1 MASEGFLRARR
12 FLDYSPVASWG
23 AMAVSVA
30 IGLLQILLLA
40 LLGLFLDL
48 VIHGGSVRQ
57 FGPEDAAWLAERF
70 GSTTAEQVESAL
82 RDGRGVG
89 LVSPALRLHRA
100 GHPLTE
106 LFAGPA
112 SWFAWTRSNGTFL
125 TGLLILSAV
134 LAIAHAL
141 LVLLMHH
148 LAASAVVEAATR
160 LRRAV
165 YHQTYRLGTLA
176 FRALGTSEAIGI
188 FTRYLEA
195 VIEGLYVWLTV
206 TLRAPATIALL
217 LAFAL
222 AVEWGASGAPPWL
235 TVAFLLFALLFWLVE
250 GQLAAYFR
258 REEHRNSL
266 QASEQLALLQE
277 SLQILR
283 LVKCYLMELFN
294 QARVER
300 QLALYARRLRERYLQ
315 RALFGQTLALLAI
328 LALALLLYGAG
339 WNILSGNL
347 GVAPTLT
354 VLATLG
360 CLYVP
365 IWTWFEQQRTL
376 RRAKAAADTVFA
388 FLDRRGDVGQIVG
401 AEFLPPLSRKLEF
414 RNVTLREPGTGRTL
428 LEDVS
433 LEIRAKERVALVGQD
448 ELEKHALVYLIPRFL
463 DPREGEV
470 LIDGKDLRWVT
481 LESLRV
487 QVALVLQHN
496 LVFNDTVANNI
507 GGGDPA
513 YTLPQIMEAAKV
525 AHAHQFIQKLPQGY
539 DTLIGDLG
547 HSLSVSE
554 QFRIALARA
563 ILRDPALVII
573 EEPTQPLDDD
583 TKAML
588 DDTYHRF
595 LPDRTTIFLPHRLST
610 IKSCNRIFLLHKGRI
625 EAVGSHRDLLAQS
638 ELYRHLQYL
647 EFNVFHES

>member
-1 MASEGFLRARR
+1 MASEAFLRARR
-12 FLDYSPVASWG
+12 FLDYSPYASWG
-23 AMAVSVA
+23 AMVVSVL
-30 IGLLQILLLA
+30 IGLLQIVLLA

-48 VIHGGSVRQ
+48 VVHVGTVRS
-57 FGPEDAAWLAERF
+57 FGPGEANWLRERF
-70 GSTTAEQVESAL
+70 GSAIGEEVEASL
-82 RDGRGVG
+82 QSGKGIG
-89 LVSPALRLHRA
+89 LLSPALRLHQA
-100 GHPLTE
+100 GHSLAE
-106 LFAGPA
+106 VFAGPA
-112 SWFAWTRSNGTFL
+112 LWFGWTRTNGSFL
-125 TGLLILSAV
+125 TGLLILAAV
-134 LAIAHAL
+134 IALAHAL
-141 LVLLMHH
+141 LVLFMHH
-148 LAASAVVEAATR
+148 LAASAVIEAATR

-206 TLRAPATIALL
+206 TLRAPTTLALL
-217 LAFAL
+217 LIFAL

-258 REEHRNSL
+258 RQERRNSL

-300 QLALYARRLRERYLQ
+300 QLSLYARRLQERYLQ
-315 RALFGQTLALLAI
+315 RALFGQTLVLLAI

-354 VLATLG
+354 VLVTLG
-360 CLYVP
+360 CMYVP
-365 IWTWFEQQRTL
+365 VRSWLEQQRTL
-376 RRAKAAADTVFA
+376 RRAKAAADTVFN
-388 FLDRRGDVGQIVG
+388 FLDKRGDVGQIVG

-414 RNVTLREPGTGRTL
+414 RRVSLREPGTGRTL

-433 LEIRAKERVALVGQD
+433 LEIRAGERVAVVGQD

-463 DPREGEV
+463 DPREGEI

-507 GGGDPA
+507 GCGDPA
-513 YTLPQIMEAAKV
+513 YSLPQIMEAAKA

-539 DTLIGDLG
+539 DTPIGELG
-547 HSLSVSE
+547 HNLGVSE

-573 EEPTQPLDDD
+573 EEPRHTLDDD
-583 TKAML
+583 TKALL

-595 LPDRTTIFLPHRLST
+595 LPERTTIFLPHRLST
-610 IKSCNRIFLLHKGRI
+610 IKSCDRIFLIHKGRI